1 MPEIMDDDDSVI
13 VESKSFKELRKKLGT
28 KRKQVSEDLMKEKL
42 DKKKLDYDAVK
53 LILDVFRKLKFEW
66 RADPFDIFDKSPDSF
81 RGKSL
86 PSNNRECV
94 MLGVRLG
101 TMRGKI
107 IYNLRDRQLS
117 EKQRQDIDD
126 LIWNFVWLSWKE
138 ARALN
143 DQQVKEN
150 SCSPLLNMFLFSK
163 II

>member
-1 MPEIMDDDDSVI
+1 MDDDISVA
-13 VESKSFKELRKKLGT
+13 ESKSFKQLRKSLSS

-42 DKKKLDYDAVK
+42 DKKKLDYDTVQ
-53 LILDVFRKLKFEW
+53 LVLEVFRKSKFEW
-66 RADPFDIFDKSPDSF
+66 RADHFDIFDKSPDSF
-81 RGKSL
+81 RGKLL

-138 ARALN
+138 ARTLN
-143 DQQVKEN
+143 DHAVKEN
-150 SCSPLLNMFLFSK
+150 S
-163 II
+163 

>member
-1 MPEIMDDDDSVI
+1 MDDDISVA
-13 VESKSFKELRKKLGT
+13 ESKSFKQLRKRLSS

-42 DKKKLDYDAVK
+42 DKKKLDYDTVQ
-53 LILDVFRKLKFEW
+53 LVLEVFRKSKFEW
-66 RADPFDIFDKSPDSF
+66 RADHFDIFDKSPDSF
-81 RGKSL
+81 RGKLL

-126 LIWNFVWLSWKE
+126 LIWNFVWLSWNE
-138 ARALN
+138 ARTLN
-143 DQQVKEN
+143 DHAVKEN
-150 SCSPLLNMFLFSK
+150 S
-163 II
+163 

>member
-1 MPEIMDDDDSVI
+1 MDDDISV
-13 VESKSFKELRKKLGT
+13 VESKSFKQLRKKLSS

-42 DKKKLDYDAVK
+42 DKKKLDYDTVQ
-53 LILDVFRKLKFEW
+53 LVLEVFRKSKFEW
-66 RADPFDIFDKSPDSF
+66 RADHFDIFDKSPDSF
-81 RGKSL
+81 RGKLL

-138 ARALN
+138 ARTLN
-143 DQQVKEN
+143 DHAVKEN
-150 SCSPLLNMFLFSK
+150 S
-163 II
+163 